1 MVTARRSQTVCS
13 HTHAHAQSSI
23 VCDTVWLRHLTRRC
37 SGLCPCVCAAPLI
50 VRARRVDPSY
60 RGRGRV
66 VSDSAPLSS
75 RFLLPSDADLERRPF
90 GERHVLVPAIY
101 FLDDDLGLPEP
112 APVLQCEAIA
122 WPPIPLP
129 VIQDPKLPQWYE
141 GWPFQPM
148 VVDYKRLELDGVNVL
163 SVTHENQPP
172 TAVVASSRYVP
183 PPPPQ
188 TESDSKPTTGSQIL
202 LHHQQYVRGAH
213 RLDSATRHRLQQQQR
228 QPDELVLLERQ
239 AWINW

>member
-1 MVTARRSQTVCS
+1 M
-13 HTHAHAQSSI
+13 
-23 VCDTVWLRHLTRRC
+23 
-37 SGLCPCVCAAPLI
+37 
-50 VRARRVDPSY
+50 RARRVDPSY
-60 RGRGRV
+60 RGRRGRV
-66 VSDSAPLSS
+66 VCDSAPLSS

-101 FLDDDLGLPEP
+101 FLDDELGLPEP

-122 WPPIPLP
+122 WPRTPLP
-129 VIQDPKLPQWYE
+129 VVQDPMLPQWYE

-188 TESDSKPTTGSQIL
+188 ESDSKPTTQIL
-202 LHHQQYVRGAH
+202 LHHQQYVRDAQ
-213 RLDSATRHRLQQQQR
+213 RLDSTTLCRLQKQQQ
-228 QPDELVLLERQ
+228 QPDELVLLEQQ
-239 AWINW
+239 AWIRSTTPVVIAL